1 MISGV
6 IGVPLG
12 SYVSQKYIKKY
23 PKCDPLI
30 CAFGLI
36 ASAPLMAGAMLVVSV
51 NTTLTYFLIFFAE
64 LFLNLNWAIVADIL
78 LVSNIFHC
86 NFFKKL
92 VEGPF
97 STLFFNVIDYQTL

>member
-12 SYVSQKYIKKY
+12 SYLSQKYIKKY

-36 ASAPLMAGAMLVVSV
+36 ISAPLMAGAMLVVSF
-51 NTTLTYFLIFFAE
+51 NTTLTYILIFFAE
-64 LFLNLNWAIVADIL
+64 LSLNLNWAIVADIL
-78 LVSNIFHC
+78 LVSKKETFL
-86 NFFKKL
+86 FFFQKL
-92 VEGPF
+92 VKGLTISLLLSF
-97 STLFFNVIDYQTL
+97 